1 MAAIEAQFLFDLN
14 MRILPNAQSI
24 GKIAQGSRII
34 AYVDGTFAG
43 PRLKGTVEN
52 GADWFML
59 RPDGIG
65 DVDVR
70 LTLKTDAGE
79 YIYMHYTGFAD
90 ISKAAADATPA
101 GQLPSGNFP
110 LRTAVRFETASAAH
124 ALLNR
129 TQAAGIGAVDTVAGT
144 VDYKIYAL

>member
-1 MAAIEAQFLFDLN
+1 MATIEAQFLFDIN
-14 MRILPNAQSI
+14 MRILPNAQPI
-24 GKIAQGSRII
+24 GKIAQGSRVI
-34 AYVDGTFAG
+34 AYVNGTFSG
-43 PRLKGTVEN
+43 PKLKGTVEN

-90 ISKAAADATPA
+90 IPKAVADAAPP

-110 LRTAVRFETASAAH
+110 LRTAVRFETASATH
-124 ALLNR
+124 ARLNC
-129 TQAAGIGAVDTVAGT
+129 TQAVGIGAVDTIAGT

>member
-1 MAAIEAQFLFDLN
+1 MAAIEAEFLFDIDL
-14 MRILPNAQSI
+14 RILANAQPI
-24 GKIAQGSRII
+24 GKTSQGTRIV

-43 PRLKGTVEN
+43 PKIKGTVES

-70 LTLKTDAGE
+70 VTLKTDAGE

-90 ISKAAADATPA
+90 IPSAAAESAPA

-110 LRTAVRFETASAAH
+110 LRTAGRFETASAQH
-124 ALLNR
+124 ARLNC
-129 TQAAGIGAVDTVAGT
+129 TQAVGIGAVDTIAGT
-144 VDYKIYAL
+144 VHYKIYAL